1 MSTPQPPNEGQSW
14 YARPSNVPETQFL
27 THYSAGPERWGC
39 QPETMVDHPP
49 VHRLYLP
56 SDDSYLLSH
65 PADASYRTILAPTDP
80 VKLLLLH
87 RALVERLRT
96 AIGSR
101 RLFERHL
108 MPVIAGWGAMVQSL
122 PRDERG
128 LWSGADGLFEAGLMF
143 AIGALSAI
151 DARVIGTNMAPRAR
165 DEWTAR
171 LRVAAAIAGIISDSR
186 KLAQLKL
193 EAGSENPS
201 NGQFDVISQFNPSE
215 ETALQFAVKHIGRV
229 MRLTR
234 YTPKKAAGRLPTVS
248 VDILRLVVPVDTLKW
263 LGVTELDDGETV
275 LTALKAAVTYATG
288 YTDAERMISEAVARG
303 REWATNRRSAE
314 AARREGSSPLM
325 RGFAS
330 VFEADLRRRVL
341 HGKWRLNDGESPIVW
356 AEDGIY
362 LAWPR
367 TFTEITASAEDNWLF
382 RDVPDEPNVA
392 ADILASADMI
402 FRSEAGHPVWM
413 TDDQAPCHRGAWLR
427 VTDSQG
433 FIALARRA
441 ADKAGEIL
449 PQPLAPI
456 FDKDLRKEN
465 ESKAALKPI
474 FLWRLHLPGTMVD
487 DARPLFDA
495 VERINKA
502 KVGQVFT
509 HPEGLFVP
517 EILLPSGWWMAPGDA
532 EPALVTVEAPM
543 HPLVVVPRR
552 SYARKV
558 LMMNEGAKIAC
569 QFDLASRKLSLEPHV
584 LEGIV
589 ISHAY
594 LTPIGRWPGSGE
606 TELPI
611 PSITDLQALDL
622 DEQTVTP
629 KVIVSDARIL
639 DEEKIDDQEK
649 AENTTV
655 MDREV
660 PSKPQVDQ
668 EDDFKEEDLDDD
680 DDFDWS
686 EEDER

>member
-1 MSTPQPPNEGQSW
+1 
-14 YARPSNVPETQFL
+14 
-27 THYSAGPERWGC
+27 
-39 QPETMVDHPP
+39 
-49 VHRLYLP
+49 
-56 SDDSYLLSH
+56 
-65 PADASYRTILAPTDP
+65 
-80 VKLLLLH
+80 
-87 RALVERLRT
+87 
-96 AIGSR
+96 
-101 RLFERHL
+101 
-108 MPVIAGWGAMVQSL
+108 MVQSL

-151 DARVIGTNMAPRAR
+151 DARVIGTTMAPQAR

-171 LRVAAAIAGIISDSR
+171 VRVAAAIAGILSDSR

-193 EAGSENPS
+193 EAGSENPG

-248 VDILRLVVPVDTLKW
+248 ADILRLVVPVATLKW
-263 LGVTELDDGETV
+263 LGVAELDDGETV
-275 LTALKAAVTYATG
+275 LTALKAAVTYSTG
-288 YTDAERMISEAVARG
+288 YTEAERMISEAAARG

-325 RGFAS
+325 QGFAS

-382 RDVPDEPNVA
+382 RDVPDEPDVA

-413 TDDQAPCHRGAWLR
+413 TDDQAPCRRGAWLR

-441 ADKAGEIL
+441 ADKIGEIL

-474 FLWRLHLPGTMVD
+474 FLWRLHLPASMVD

-517 EILLPSGWWMAPGDA
+517 EILLPSGWWLSPGDA
-532 EPALVTVEAPM
+532 ELALVTVEAPM

-569 QFDLASRKLSLEPHV
+569 QLDPASRQLSLEPHV

-594 LTPIGRWPGSGE
+594 LKPIGRWPGSGE

-611 PSITDLQALDL
+611 PTITDLKALDL
-622 DEQTVTP
+622 DDQLVVAKAVADDDANHDENKNIGEKMMEIDKKGAP
-629 KVIVSDARIL
+629 K
-639 DEEKIDDQEK
+639 
-649 AENTTV
+649 
-655 MDREV
+655 
-660 PSKPQVDQ
+660 PPVDQ
-668 EDDFKEEDLDDD
+668 EDDFDDGDDLDED
-680 DDFDWS
+680 DDFDWVK
-686 EEDER
+686 EDDQ

>member
-1 MSTPQPPNEGQSW
+1 
-14 YARPSNVPETQFL
+14 
-27 THYSAGPERWGC
+27 
-39 QPETMVDHPP
+39 
-49 VHRLYLP
+49 
-56 SDDSYLLSH
+56 
-65 PADASYRTILAPTDP
+65 
-80 VKLLLLH
+80 
-87 RALVERLRT
+87 
-96 AIGSR
+96 
-101 RLFERHL
+101 
-108 MPVIAGWGAMVQSL
+108 MVQSL

-151 DARVIGTNMAPRAR
+151 DARVIGTTMAPQAR

-171 LRVAAAIAGIISDSR
+171 VRVAAAIAGIMSDSR

-193 EAGSENPS
+193 EAGSENPG

-248 VDILRLVVPVDTLKW
+248 ADILRLVVPVATLKW
-263 LGVTELDDGETV
+263 LGGAELDDGETV
-275 LTALKAAVTYATG
+275 LTALKAAVTYSTG
-288 YTDAERMISEAVARG
+288 YTEAERMISEAAARG

-382 RDVPDEPNVA
+382 RDVPDEPDVA

-413 TDDQAPCHRGAWLR
+413 TDDQAPCRRGAWLR

-441 ADKAGEIL
+441 ADKVGEIL

-474 FLWRLHLPGTMVD
+474 FLWRLDLPSSMVD

-517 EILLPSGWWMAPGDA
+517 EILLPSGWWLSPGDA

-569 QFDLASRKLSLEPHV
+569 QFDLASRQLSLEPHV

-594 LTPIGRWPGSGE
+594 LKPIGRWPGSGE

-611 PSITDLQALDL
+611 PTITDLKALDL
-622 DEQTVTP
+622 DDQLVVAKAVADDNGNP
-629 KVIVSDARIL
+629 
-639 DEEKIDDQEK
+639 DENKNVGEKMMEINK
-649 AENTTV
+649 KGA
-655 MDREV
+655 
-660 PSKPQVDQ
+660 SKPQIDQ
-668 EDDFKEEDLDDD
+668 EDDLDDGDDTDED
-680 DDFDWS
+680 DDFDWVK
-686 EEDER
+686 EDDQ